1 MLNETI
7 RSVLLAGFSARP
19 PVFTGTQ
26 HTAQFQISTDTIYS
40 LQADILYSVPQHLN
54 IFPEPAGFRDHGV
67 ASMRLHKL
75 MDEFS
80 AVRMSG
86 GSFLIWPLWFVGI
99 VDVATDEM
107 KGFVVRNLK
116 NIAATMGI
124 QQAAVLAKVVED
136 QSEIKEWKQEED

>member
-1 MLNETI
+1 
-7 RSVLLAGFSARP
+7 
-19 PVFTGTQ
+19 
-26 HTAQFQISTDTIYS
+26 
-40 LQADILYSVPQHLN
+40 
-54 IFPEPAGFRDHGV
+54 
-67 ASMRLHKL
+67 MRLHKL